1 MKNWMENIR
10 AMHKDLKSNTIC
22 REGIIRITAIMLIM
36 LLLISGCKGAD
47 SGQDPSV
54 GGTQAASSD
63 ADQVLTDR
71 TTKGNDD
78 TVAKDA
84 ALTEEDLEDANAI
97 AAAEASALSEDSDWV
112 TFLLLCN
119 EGMNNTGSNVGNT
132 LMAVS
137 LNSETGIIRLM
148 MLTWDTFVE
157 YEGYDIPQVI
167 DMAYRNGGP
176 EEAVKIFDDNFDA
189 HIDRFMSLNFLN
201 LATLIDDYGGVNVD
215 ITRAER
221 NAINGMVASKKRDLQ
236 AKAGEN
242 LVSQHVLDM
251 MEEEYHL
258 NEFGPDTHLNGL
270 QAVGFGWLQYDSVYN
285 CCEREI
291 KVVAALFKKISDD
304 IGEEAVFYT
313 NDTGAPEKGDKRR
326 AINLDD
332 LTEDDRAFLSETL
345 TPIIQTSYNN
355 LSKEEFMDMALA
367 FARTAYK
374 ASREGVD
381 IFSNIESAVFPL
393 EAKDPYDIVAGTE
406 GHVID
411 YEKNSN
417 AMKLFLYKE

>member
-1 MKNWMENIR
+1 MNIRMENIR
-10 AMHKDLKSNTIC
+10 TMHNNLKCNNIC
-22 REGIIRITAIMLIM
+22 RESIIRITAVLLIM
-36 LLLISGCKGAD
+36 LLFISGCAVHD
-47 SGQDPSV
+47 SGQDPTA
-54 GGTQAASSD
+54 GGTKPASSD
-63 ADQVLTDR
+63 ADQTVTN
-71 TTKGNDD
+71 TTKDNNNTD
-78 TVAKDA
+78 TRISMVD
-84 ALTEEDLEDANAI
+84 EELEDANAL
-97 AAAEASALSEDSDWV
+97 AAAEAEALSEDSDWV
-112 TFLLLCN
+112 TFLLICN

-176 EEAVKIFDDNFDA
+176 KEAVKIFDDNFDA

-242 LVSQHVLDM
+242 MVSQHVMDM
-251 MEEEYHL
+251 MEKEYHL
-258 NEFGPDTHLNGL
+258 TEFGPDTHLNGL

-304 IGEEAVFYT
+304 ISEEAVFYT

-332 LTEDDRAFLSETL
+332 LTEDDRAYLSETL

-355 LSKEEFMDMALA
+355 LSKEEFIDMALA

>member
-1 MKNWMENIR
+1 MNIRMENIR
-10 AMHKDLKSNTIC
+10 TMHNNLKCNNIC
-22 REGIIRITAIMLIM
+22 RESIIRITAVLLIM
-36 LLLISGCKGAD
+36 LLFISGCAGHD
-47 SGQDPSV
+47 SGQDPTT
-54 GGTQAASSD
+54 GGTKPASSD
-63 ADQVLTDR
+63 ADQTVTN
-71 TTKGNDD
+71 TTKDNNNAD
-78 TVAKDA
+78 TRISLVD
-84 ALTEEDLEDANAI
+84 EELEDANAL
-97 AAAEASALSEDSDWV
+97 AAAEAEALLEDSDWV
-112 TFLLLCN
+112 TFLLICN

-242 LVSQHVLDM
+242 MVSQHVMDM
-251 MEEEYHL
+251 MEKEYHL
-258 NEFGPDTHLNGL
+258 TEFGPDTHLNGL

-304 IGEEAVFYT
+304 ISEEAVFYT

-393 EAKDPYDIVAGTE
+393 EAKNPYDIVAGTE

-417 AMKLFLYKE
+417 AMKLFLYKK

>member
-1 MKNWMENIR
+1 
-10 AMHKDLKSNTIC
+10 MHGDLKRSTIC
-22 REGIIRITAIMLIM
+22 RRGIIQITAV
-36 LLLISGCKGAD
+36 LLILVLFICGCGGTN
-47 SGQDPSV
+47 SGQNPENEGAQTSASNSD
-54 GGTQAASSD
+54 QASMERLKTGS
-63 ADQVLTDR
+63 
-71 TTKGNDD
+71 DD
-78 TVAKDA
+78 TDSKDA
-84 ALTEEDLEDANAI
+84 TSAEEDLEAANAA
-97 AAAEASALSEDSDWV
+97 AAAEAAALSEDSGWV

-137 LNSETGIIRLM
+137 MNSGTGTIRLM
-148 MLTWDTFVE
+148 MLTWDTFIE

-221 NAINGMVASKKRDLQ
+221 NALNGMVASKKRDLQ
-236 AKAGEN
+236 SKAGEN
-242 LVSQHVLDM
+242 MVSQHVMDM
-251 MEEEYHL
+251 IEEEYHL
-258 NEFGPDTHLNGL
+258 TEFGPDTHLNGL

-285 CCEREI
+285 CCERELD
-291 KVVAALFKKISDD
+291 VVAALFKKISDD
-304 IGEEAVFYT
+304 ISEEAVFYT
-313 NDTGAPEKGDKRR
+313 NDTGAPDKNEKRR
-326 AINLDD
+326 AINLDN
-332 LTEDDRAFLSETL
+332 LTDDDRAFLGETL
-345 TPIIQTSYNN
+345 NPIIQTSYNN

-367 FARTAYK
+367 FARTAYM

-381 IFSNIESAVFPL
+381 IFSNIETSVFPL
-393 EAKDPYDIVAGTE
+393 EAKDPYDIIAGTE

-411 YEKNSN
+411 YDKNST